1 MMETRDDTATEDEIP
16 LSIRLDTVCFLIALA
31 HDLQGKTGSSLYADE
46 EGAPDDMEAQILED
60 RGDDPVRA
68 EFDAAIEALSDDAQ
82 YDLVALMWLGRDGT
96 PGDDPDETV
105 TDDLGRGWSELRALA
120 EQEHTGPTAAY
131 LRGTPLV
138 ADYLAAGLAAVGRDC
153 REWERENA

>member
-1 MMETRDDTATEDEIP
+1 MESYDEAAPETDIP
-16 LSIRLDTVCFLIALA
+16 FSIRLDTVCFIIALA

-46 EGAPDDMEAQILED
+46 TGAPDEVEAQILED
-60 RGDDPVRA
+60 RGGDPVGA
-68 EFDAAIEALSDDAQ
+68 EFDAAIEALTEEAQ
-82 YDLVALMWLGRDGT
+82 YDLVALMWLGRDGSAA
-96 PGDDPDETV
+96 GDADETV

-131 LRGTPLV
+131 LRGTPLL
-138 ADYLAAGLAAVGRDC
+138 ADYLAAGLAAMGRDC